1 MSPEDPADL
10 IDPRAL
16 EERFLRVGGPGGQ
29 NVNKVETAVELRFA
43 PARAGNLS
51 PAMVERLLRLAGAR
65 RAAEDVI
72 VIVSNRFRTQAR
84 NRADAR
90 ARLAALIAKAMEPPP
105 PPRKK
110 TRPTLAS
117 KTRRLK
123 AKAVR
128 SAVKGLRGA
137 VRKDDGA

>member
-1 MSPEDPADL
+1 MEPDDPLGL
-10 IDPRAL
+10 IDARAL

-29 NVNKVETAVELRFA
+29 NVNKVETAVELRFYPDRA
-43 PARAGNLS
+43 AGLGEAVAARLA
-51 PAMVERLLRLAGAR
+51 RLAGAR
-65 RAAEDVI
+65 RAADGAI

-90 ARLAALIAKAMEPPP
+90 ERLAALIARAMAPPP

-117 KTRRLK
+117 KARRLK

-128 SAVKGLRGA
+128 GAVKGLRGR
-137 VRKDDGA
+137 VKGED

>member
-29 NVNKVETAVELRFA
+29 NVNKVETAVELRFH
-43 PARAGNLS
+43 PARAEGLS
-51 PAMVERLLRLAGAR
+51 EAVAARLARLAGAR
-65 RAAEDVI
+65 RAADGAI

-90 ARLAALIAKAMEPPP
+90 ERLAALIAKALEPPP

-128 SAVKGLRGA
+128 GAVKGLRGR
-137 VRKDDGA
+137 VHGED